1 MAAGHA
7 SVSES
12 LDEKRLGGG
21 EGVTGQGLEGGFEQ
35 GGQLGGGGRQRG
47 ALEVAAQF
55 LPQVG
60 VASQAALGGF
70 FLE

>member
-1 MAAGHA
+1 MPTGHA
-7 SVSES
+7 AVSKA

-21 EGVTGQGLEGGFEQ
+21 ERPAGERLKGCFEQ
-35 GGQLGGGGRQRG
+35 GGQLGGGGGQGRVFEMATQ
-47 ALEVAAQF
+47 L

-60 VASQAALGGF
+60 VAPQAPLDGF